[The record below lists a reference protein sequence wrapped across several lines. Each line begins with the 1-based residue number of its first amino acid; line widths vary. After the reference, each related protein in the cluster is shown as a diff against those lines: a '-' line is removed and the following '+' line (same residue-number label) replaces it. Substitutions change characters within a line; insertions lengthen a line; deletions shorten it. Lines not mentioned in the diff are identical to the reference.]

1 MRQSCGSPIGTLPR
15 RLRQCLWV
23 SRMRATAADF
33 CGSRAAVE
41 RWYCRKLF
49 LFAPRVSGSLADE
62 QACVLVTIFWIF
74 VRTFDKHAGL
84 EPSGDH
90 ILGLFVGEAWTKFPY
105 QRPSCSFLGIWSRA
119 ISEVAPVSWTPDY
132 LGSRSPR
139 WARQEQPTRLSSAAR
154 WLSWCA
160 PAARR
165 RSWRVS
171 LNRRHSRSGTGWHS
185 LSVTPA
191 GATAA

>member
-62 QACVLVTIFWIF
+62 QACVLVAIFWIF

-90 ILGLFVGEAWTKFPY
+90 ILGSRPACLSNVLTKI
-105 QRPSCSFLGIWSRA
+105 QKI
-119 ISEVAPVSWTPDY
+119 
-132 LGSRSPR
+132 
-139 WARQEQPTRLSSAAR
+139 
-154 WLSWCA
+154 
-160 PAARR
+160 
-165 RSWRVS
+165 
-171 LNRRHSRSGTGWHS
+171 
-185 LSVTPA
+185 
-191 GATAA
+191 ATSTQA